1 MRVALPAFADDDES
15 RVVAVVCK
23 PSFGSAWSDSRAF
36 DDAWDEAGFGAMEKG
51 DADVWFEGQALLR
64 SSASELL

>member
-1 MRVALPAFADDDES
+1 MAAS
-15 RVVAVVCK
+15 RRRRRCVCK

-36 DDAWDEAGFGAMEKG
+36 DDAWDEAGFGVMEKG